1 MIHNGCAFGTADLQQ
16 SLPHWFGCRF
26 GAGAET
32 AAGATAEAA
41 ALAAAKRKRSTGR
54 ENRLAKQHV
63 APMGKRGR
71 WGGINSTPEGRE
83 RRCPDILGP
92 CGAAALNGRRS
103 DDPLVSG

>member
-1 MIHNGCAFGTADLQQ
+1 MIHNCCAFGTADLQQ

-63 APMGKRGR
+63 APMGKRKRGR
-71 WGGINSTPEGRE
+71 WGGTCISQ
-83 RRCPDILGP
+83 
-92 CGAAALNGRRS
+92 
-103 DDPLVSG
+103 DPRFSLSGSRPQKIEYLL